1 MTNQVATLNTGNFA
15 EMAKAMGMSSDM
27 DADSRSKSSTLP
39 RLRIWNQ
46 PVMGQVEVKG
56 KMKNMEVIP
65 AGMYRL
71 QLPDDTHIY
80 AESVKLRVFVQRFMY
95 KRYDSNNNMYIKT
108 LMAEDLKGDLKD
120 NTGLL
125 NCGKPAGYIKDF
137 QALPEDTKSLIK
149 QIKRVRVILGEAE
162 LVNPVDGEGNEKTDM
177 EVQPF
182 IWEIDNRDAFKT
194 MGEPFT
200 QMAKQ
205 RRLPV
210 QHWVTCGSEERSIP
224 TGAKFYL
231 PVPNVD
237 LTTSIDLTDA
247 DQNKFS
253 DFIEWI
259 NNYNEYIVSAWNE
272 KRTEKIEAE
281 DESLV
286 EDFIDIDADGD
297 D

>member
-15 EMAKAMGMSSDM
+15 EMAKAMGMSQDM
-27 DADSRSKSSTLP
+27 GGDTKAKSSTLP

-56 KMKNMEVIP
+56 KMKNMEVVP

-71 QLPDDTHIY
+71 QLPDDTFVY

-95 KRYDSNNNMYIKT
+95 KRYDSNNNLYIKT
-108 LMAEDLKGDLKD
+108 LMADDLNGDLKD
-120 NTGLL
+120 NTGGL

-137 QALPEDTKSLIK
+137 QALPEDTKTLIK
-149 QIKRVRVILGEAE
+149 QIKRVRVILGEVE
-162 LVNPVDGEGNEKTDM
+162 LVNPVDAEGNETDM
-177 EVQPF
+177 DVQPF
-182 IWEIDNRDAFKT
+182 IWEVDNRDAFKT

-200 QMAKQ
+200 QLAKQ

-210 QHWVTCGSEERSIP
+210 QHWIECGSDERSIP

-231 PVPNVD
+231 PTASLD
-237 LTTSIDLTDA
+237 IATSIDLTED
-247 DQNKFS
+247 DQTKFG
-253 DFIEWI
+253 DFLEWI
-259 NNYNEYIVSAWNE
+259 NNYNDYIVSAWNE
-272 KRTEKIEAE
+272 KRSEKMEAE

-286 EDFIDIDADGD
+286 EDFIDIEVGED
-297 D
+297 

>member
-1 MTNQVATLNTGNFA
+1 MTNQVATLSTGNFA

-27 DADSRSKSSTLP
+27 DADNRTKSSTLP

-71 QLPDDTHIY
+71 QLPDDTYIY
-80 AESVKLRVFVQRFMY
+80 AENVKIRVFVQRFMY

-137 QALPEDTKSLIK
+137 QALPEDTKALIK
-149 QIKRVRVILGEAE
+149 QIKRVRVILGEVE

-210 QHWVTCGSEERSIP
+210 QHWVTCDSEERSIP

-231 PVPNVD
+231 PVPSVD

-247 DQNKFS
+247 DQTKFS

-286 EDFIDIDADGD
+286 EDFIDIDTDGD